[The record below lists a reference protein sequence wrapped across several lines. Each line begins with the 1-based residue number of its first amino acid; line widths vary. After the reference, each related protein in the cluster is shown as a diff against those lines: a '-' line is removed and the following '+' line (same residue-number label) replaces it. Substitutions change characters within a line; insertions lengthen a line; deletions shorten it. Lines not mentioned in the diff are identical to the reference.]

1 MWLIRSYSVKVNN
14 WEVKGT
20 VWKKGSFELRPI
32 LFNRHPNEATYRLY
46 INGKR
51 SVGYASLET
60 GIRSVERRLK
70 ADDSSVLHTGSLEGA
85 E

>member
-1 MWLIRSYSVKVNN
+1 MKVNN

-32 LFNRHPNEATYRLY
+32 LLNRHPNEATYRLY

-70 ADDSSVLHTGSLEGA
+70 QYTEEGDSTVLCTSSLEGL
-85 E
+85 